1 MRRRGGGRGL
11 ITGGLRYKNSRLRRR
26 HKVAPRHEFME
37 LPALGPPGPGYR
49 PCPLP
54 DILRLHLSRSFSL
67 EKEICNYVTV
77 WQTEY
82 LGEDTYKHLIALASI
97 DLMAAL
103 LTVLLNSLVIFAIV
117 TRRRLRDN
125 ATILLACLAGADLL
139 TGLVALP
146 IAFSVELKRLLD
158 VGPFCPLEKTYVA
171 AVAIVGFAS
180 LSHLV
185 VISMDRFIAIK
196 YPLRYQDI
204 VTVKKIVISIILAWA
219 ITLLVTINET
229 VLASIDSE
237 GKIYSL
243 FKVNVTLIIN
253 LIIVTFFLAA
263 ISLSYGYIY
272 SETRRQ
278 IKRLNTEQLPQE
290 EIEKV
295 KKDRK
300 AATTLA
306 IILIALVMTYI
317 PIILAAVAA
326 SQNSNVPP
334 RFLIIL
340 TSWVQTC
347 VMLGSLC
354 NPIIYCWRMKKLRRA
369 FLEIQHL
376 RQPENAVPDFQ
387 RHHIET
393 APSTS
398 AAVSLPAVELPS
410 IE

>member
-1 MRRRGGGRGL
+1 
-11 ITGGLRYKNSRLRRR
+11 
-26 HKVAPRHEFME
+26 
-37 LPALGPPGPGYR
+37 
-49 PCPLP
+49 
-54 DILRLHLSRSFSL
+54 
-67 EKEICNYVTV
+67 
-77 WQTEY
+77 
-82 LGEDTYKHLIALASI
+82 
-97 DLMAAL
+97 
-103 LTVLLNSLVIFAIV
+103 
-117 TRRRLRDN
+117 
-125 ATILLACLAGADLL
+125 
-139 TGLVALP
+139 
-146 IAFSVELKRLLD
+146 
-158 VGPFCPLEKTYVA
+158 
-171 AVAIVGFAS
+171 
-180 LSHLV
+180 
-185 VISMDRFIAIK
+185 MDRFIAIK

-229 VLASIDSE
+229 VLASMDGE

-243 FKVNVTLIIN
+243 FFNVTLTIN

-369 FLEIQHL
+369 FLEILHL

>member
-1 MRRRGGGRGL
+1 M
-11 ITGGLRYKNSRLRRR
+11 
-26 HKVAPRHEFME
+26 
-37 LPALGPPGPGYR
+37 
-49 PCPLP
+49 P
-54 DILRLHLSRSFSL
+54 DILRLHLSRSFSS

-77 WQTEY
+77 WRTEY
-82 LGEDTYKHLIALASI
+82 LAEDTYKHLIALASI

-139 TGLVALP
+139 TGLIALP

-196 YPLRYQDI
+196 YPLRYQEI

-237 GKIYSL
+237 GKIYSI
-243 FKVNVTLIIN
+243 FFNVTLIIN
-253 LIIVTFFLAA
+253 LIIATFFLAA

-326 SQNSNVPP
+326 SQNSNLPP

-369 FLEIQHL
+369 FFEILHL

>member
-1 MRRRGGGRGL
+1 
-11 ITGGLRYKNSRLRRR
+11 
-26 HKVAPRHEFME
+26 
-37 LPALGPPGPGYR
+37 
-49 PCPLP
+49 
-54 DILRLHLSRSFSL
+54 
-67 EKEICNYVTV
+67 
-77 WQTEY
+77 
-82 LGEDTYKHLIALASI
+82 
-97 DLMAAL
+97 MAAL

-125 ATILLACLAGADLL
+125 ATILLACLAAADLL

-171 AVAIVGFAS
+171 AIGIVGCAS

-243 FKVNVTLIIN
+243 FFNVTLIIN
-253 LIIVTFFLAA
+253 LIIATFFLAA

-278 IKRLNTEQLPQE
+278 IKRLKTEQLPQE
-290 EIEKV
+290 ETEKV

-300 AATTLA
+300 AANTLA

-317 PIILAAVAA
+317 PIILATVAA
-326 SQNSNVPP
+326 SLNSNLIPP

-340 TSWVQTC
+340 MSWAKTF

-369 FLEIQHL
+369 FLEILHL
-376 RQPENAVPDFQ
+376 RQPENAVPDFH

-393 APSTS
+393 APNTG
-398 AAVSLPAVELPS
+398 AAVSLPAVEQPS

>member
-1 MRRRGGGRGL
+1 M
-11 ITGGLRYKNSRLRRR
+11 
-26 HKVAPRHEFME
+26 
-37 LPALGPPGPGYR
+37 
-49 PCPLP
+49 P
-54 DILRLHLSRSFSL
+54 DILHLHLSRSFSS

-77 WQTEY
+77 WRTEY

-125 ATILLACLAGADLL
+125 ATILLACLAAADLL

-171 AVAIVGFAS
+171 AIGIVGCAS

-243 FKVNVTLIIN
+243 FFNVTLIIN
-253 LIIVTFFLAA
+253 LIIATFFLAA

-278 IKRLNTEQLPQE
+278 IKRLKTEQLPQE

-369 FLEIQHL
+369 FLEILHL
-376 RQPENAVPDFQ
+376 RQPENAVPDFHP
-387 RHHIET
+387 HHIET
-393 APSTS
+393 APNTG
-398 AAVSLPAVELPS
+398 AAVSLPAAEQPS

>member
-1 MRRRGGGRGL
+1 M
-11 ITGGLRYKNSRLRRR
+11 
-26 HKVAPRHEFME
+26 
-37 LPALGPPGPGYR
+37 
-49 PCPLP
+49 
-54 DILRLHLSRSFSL
+54 
-67 EKEICNYVTV
+67 
-77 WQTEY
+77 
-82 LGEDTYKHLIALASI
+82 
-97 DLMAAL
+97 
-103 LTVLLNSLVIFAIV
+103 
-117 TRRRLRDN
+117 
-125 ATILLACLAGADLL
+125 
-139 TGLVALP
+139 
-146 IAFSVELKRLLD
+146 
-158 VGPFCPLEKTYVA
+158 
-171 AVAIVGFAS
+171 
-180 LSHLV
+180 
-185 VISMDRFIAIK
+185 
-196 YPLRYQDI
+196 
-204 VTVKKIVISIILAWA
+204 
-219 ITLLVTINET
+219 TINET
-229 VLASIDSE
+229 ILASIDSE

-243 FKVNVTLIIN
+243 FFNVTLIIN

-263 ISLSYGYIY
+263 VSLSYGYIY

-369 FLEIQHL
+369 FLEILHL

>member
-1 MRRRGGGRGL
+1 M
-11 ITGGLRYKNSRLRRR
+11 
-26 HKVAPRHEFME
+26 
-37 LPALGPPGPGYR
+37 
-49 PCPLP
+49 P
-54 DILRLHLSRSFSL
+54 DILRLHLSRSFSS

-117 TRRRLRDN
+117 KRRRLRDN

-196 YPLRYQDI
+196 YPLRYQEI
-204 VTVKKIVISIILAWA
+204 VTVKKIVISVMLAWA

-237 GKIYSL
+237 GKIYS
-243 FKVNVTLIIN
+243 TL
-253 LIIVTFFLAA
+253 LTFL
-263 ISLSYGYIY
+263 
-272 SETRRQ
+272 
-278 IKRLNTEQLPQE
+278 
-290 EIEKV
+290 
-295 KKDRK
+295 
-300 AATTLA
+300 
-306 IILIALVMTYI
+306 
-317 PIILAAVAA
+317 
-326 SQNSNVPP
+326 
-334 RFLIIL
+334 
-340 TSWVQTC
+340 
-347 VMLGSLC
+347 
-354 NPIIYCWRMKKLRRA
+354 
-369 FLEIQHL
+369 
-376 RQPENAVPDFQ
+376 
-387 RHHIET
+387 
-393 APSTS
+393 
-398 AAVSLPAVELPS
+398 
-410 IE
+410 

>member
-1 MRRRGGGRGL
+1 
-11 ITGGLRYKNSRLRRR
+11 
-26 HKVAPRHEFME
+26 
-37 LPALGPPGPGYR
+37 
-49 PCPLP
+49 
-54 DILRLHLSRSFSL
+54 
-67 EKEICNYVTV
+67 
-77 WQTEY
+77 
-82 LGEDTYKHLIALASI
+82 
-97 DLMAAL
+97 MAAL

-117 TRRRLRDN
+117 TRHRLRDN
-125 ATILLACLAGADLL
+125 ATILLACLAGADLF

-146 IAFSVELKRLLD
+146 IAFSVELKRLFD

-171 AVAIVGFAS
+171 AITIVGCAS

-196 YPLRYQDI
+196 YPLRYQEI
-204 VTVKKIVISIILAWA
+204 VTVKKIEISIILAWA

-229 VLASIDSE
+229 VLALIDSE

-243 FKVNVTLIIN
+243 FFNVTLIIN
-253 LIIVTFFLAA
+253 LLMATFFLAA

-278 IKRLNTEQLPQE
+278 LKRLNTEQLPQE

-300 AATTLA
+300 AADTLA

-317 PIILAAVAA
+317 PIILAVVAA
-326 SQNSNVPP
+326 SLNSNVIPR

-340 TSWVQTC
+340 TRWVQTC

-369 FLEIQHL
+369 FLEILHL
-376 RQPENAVPDFQ
+376 RQPENAVQDFH

-393 APSTS
+393 SAS
-398 AAVSLPAVELPS
+398 AAVSLPAVEQPS
-410 IE
+410 IELVTVPEGEGETPI

>member
-1 MRRRGGGRGL
+1 M
-11 ITGGLRYKNSRLRRR
+11 
-26 HKVAPRHEFME
+26 
-37 LPALGPPGPGYR
+37 
-49 PCPLP
+49 P
-54 DILRLHLSRSFSL
+54 DILRLHLSRSFSS

-117 TRRRLRDN
+117 TRRRLQDN
-125 ATILLACLAGADLL
+125 ATILLACLAVADLL

-196 YPLRYQDI
+196 YPLRYQEI
-204 VTVKKIVISIILAWA
+204 VTVKKIVISVMLAWA

-243 FKVNVTLIIN
+243 FFNVTLIIN
-253 LIIVTFFLAA
+253 LVIVTFFLAA

-290 EIEKV
+290 ETEKV

-300 AATTLA
+300 AANTLA

-317 PIILAAVAA
+317 PIILAVVAA
-326 SQNSNVPP
+326 SLYSNVIPP

-354 NPIIYCWRMKKLRRA
+354 NPIIYCWRMKKLRHA
-369 FLEIQHL
+369 FLEILHL

-398 AAVSLPAVELPS
+398 AAVSLPTVEQPS
-410 IE
+410 ID

>member
-26 HKVAPRHEFME
+26 HKVTPRHEFME
-37 LPALGPPGPGYR
+37 LPALGPPGPGHR

-243 FKVNVTLIIN
+243 FFNVTLIIN

-369 FLEIQHL
+369 FLEILHL

>member
-1 MRRRGGGRGL
+1 M
-11 ITGGLRYKNSRLRRR
+11 
-26 HKVAPRHEFME
+26 
-37 LPALGPPGPGYR
+37 
-49 PCPLP
+49 P
-54 DILRLHLSRSFSL
+54 DILRLHLSRSFSS

-77 WQTEY
+77 WRTEY

-117 TRRRLRDN
+117 TRRRLQDN
-125 ATILLACLAGADLL
+125 TTILLACLAGADLL

-171 AVAIVGFAS
+171 TVAIVGFAS

-185 VISMDRFIAIK
+185 VISVDRFIAIK
-196 YPLRYQDI
+196 YPLRYQEI

-237 GKIYSL
+237 GKVYSL
-243 FKVNVTLIIN
+243 FFNVTLIIN
-253 LIIVTFFLAA
+253 LIFATFFLAA

-278 IKRLNTEQLPQE
+278 LKRLNTEQLPQE

-300 AATTLA
+300 AAITLA

-369 FLEIQHL
+369 FLEILHL

>member
-1 MRRRGGGRGL
+1 
-11 ITGGLRYKNSRLRRR
+11 
-26 HKVAPRHEFME
+26 ME
-37 LPALGPPGPGYR
+37 LPAPGAPRAGSWALS
-49 PCPLP
+49 LP
-54 DILRLHLSRSFSL
+54 DILRLHLSRSFSS

-77 WQTEY
+77 WRTEY

-117 TRRRLRDN
+117 TRRRLQDN

-146 IAFSVELKRLLD
+146 IAFSVELKRLLN
-158 VGPFCPLEKTYVA
+158 VGPFCPLEKAYVA

-185 VISMDRFIAIK
+185 VISMDRFIAVK
-196 YPLRYQDI
+196 YPLRYQEI
-204 VTVKKIVISIILAWA
+204 VTVKKILISIILAWA

-243 FKVNVTLIIN
+243 FFNVTLIIN
-253 LIIVTFFLAA
+253 LLIATFFLAA

-300 AATTLA
+300 AANTLA

-326 SQNSNVPP
+326 SLYSNMIPP

-369 FLEIQHL
+369 FLEILHL
-376 RQPENAVPDFQ
+376 RQPENAVPGFQ

-398 AAVSLPAVELPS
+398 AAVSLPEVEQASL
-410 IE
+410 E

>member
-1 MRRRGGGRGL
+1 
-11 ITGGLRYKNSRLRRR
+11 
-26 HKVAPRHEFME
+26 ME
-37 LPALGPPGPGYR
+37 LPALGPPGGHR

-54 DILRLHLSRSFSL
+54 DILRLHLSRSFSS

-117 TRRRLRDN
+117 TRRRLRYN
-125 ATILLACLAGADLL
+125 ATILLACLAAADLL

-196 YPLRYQDI
+196 YPLRYAEI

-243 FKVNVTLIIN
+243 FLNVTLIIN
-253 LIIVTFFLAA
+253 LIIATFFLAA

-278 IKRLNTEQLPQE
+278 IKRLKTEQLPQE

-300 AATTLA
+300 AATSLA

-317 PIILAAVAA
+317 PIILASVAA

-369 FLEIQHL
+369 FLEILHL